1 MRKTKQKQLLPEVII
16 RPTSS
21 VSEQYRT
28 ISANIS
34 FSMKDKKFKT
44 ILVTSPEASAGKSTT
59 ITNVAAI
66 LAAQGKKVLLLDC
79 DLRKPS
85 IHRKLNIPNNKGLSN
100 IIANDVPI
108 DECIQIKDQ
117 IPNLSIIT
125 SGPIPTNPSNLIT
138 SDKMDVIIKEL
149 KDSELFDIIMIDT
162 PPTLVVSD
170 SQTLASKIDA
180 SVIIT
185 KYNQT
190 KKEELNLTIK
200 ALSNVKSNILGCI
213 INEQPVSE
221 HDYYYGA

>member
-170 SQTLASKIDA
+170 SQTLASKVDA

-213 INEQPVSE
+213 INEQPISE

>member
-85 IHRKLNIPNNKGLSN
+85 IHRKLNIPNNNGLSN

-125 SGPIPTNPSNLIT
+125 SGPIPTNPSNIIT

-170 SQTLASKIDA
+170 SQTLASKVDA

-221 HDYYYGA
+221 DDYYYGA

>member
-162 PPTLVVSD
+162 PPTLIVSD
-170 SQTLASKIDA
+170 SQTLASKVDA

>member
-21 VSEQYRT
+21 ASEQYRT

-66 LAAQGKKVLLLDC
+66 LASQGKKVLLLDC

-170 SQTLASKIDA
+170 SQTLASKVDA

>member
-85 IHRKLNIPNNKGLSN
+85 IHRKLNIPNNNGLSN

-170 SQTLASKIDA
+170 SQTLASKVDA

>member
-66 LAAQGKKVLLLDC
+66 LASQGKKVLLLDC

-170 SQTLASKIDA
+170 SQTLASKVDA

>member
-66 LAAQGKKVLLLDC
+66 LASQGKKVLLLDC

-85 IHRKLNIPNNKGLSN
+85 IHRKLNIPNNNGLSN

-170 SQTLASKIDA
+170 SQTLASKVDA